1 MANTIVVDILAD
13 TRNLVQGVKQT
24 NSSLASI
31 NGQVSKVNSAFAGLA
46 SIFGA
51 KIGISW
57 FKDAIQGAEA
67 DEKAFK
73 QLADLYG
80 KDVEGIITQVND
92 ISKSFYVDDGTIAQY
107 FATLKSAF
115 SSQYDQF
122 VPDVVRA
129 SEVLSLLTGKPVEEI
144 VTTWAKALRDG
155 KLTAQEVQKLGID
168 LTSEQEKKFNSLKT
182 TAERLQ
188 FVLDLVNKKQKD
200 ALDNIPA
207 WDKIN
212 YYVGQFKDSV
222 GEKLIPVIDKLV
234 GWFEKLT
241 PTQQEWLKGIATVV
255 VVITGALAIMAPFL
269 FGLSQLII
277 VFKELQIATKLA
289 AAAQGLLN
297 LAYSPY
303 LVVILAVIAAGV
315 LLYKNWDTV
324 KAAAQALWDKIKQ
337 LWQWVKDNWQTLLAI
352 LTGPI
357 GAAVLLITKNWDTI
371 KTSISNV
378 FSSIRSLFT
387 GWISEFTNFG
397 RNIIQGLINGITGM
411 LSGAVNAVKNVGS
424 SIKNVITGLFGIR
437 SPSTVFAEY
446 GKNMI
451 QGLANGIDMSRKIAV
466 ASMDNMSNSLQLSS
480 SMGSGYASASP
491 VNITI
496 NAGLGTDPYELGRVV
511 TAAINKYQGVNGR

>member
-13 TRNLVQGVKQT
+13 TRSLVQGVKQT

-80 KDVEGIITQVND
+80 KDVEGIITQVNE

-107 FATLKSAF
+107 FATLKAAF
-115 SSQYDQF
+115 SSQYDKF

-144 VTTWAKALRDG
+144 VTTWAKALKDG

-168 LTSEQEKKFNSLKT
+168 LTAEQEKKFNSLKT
-182 TAERLQ
+182 TAEKLQ
-188 FVLDLVNKKQKD
+188 YVLDLVNKRQKD
-200 ALDNIPA
+200 AVDNIPA

-212 YYVGQFKDSV
+212 YYVGQFKDSI

-234 GWFEKLT
+234 GWYEKLT
-241 PTQQEWLKGIATVV
+241 PTQQEWIKGIAAVV
-255 VVITGALAIMAPFL
+255 ITITGALAIMAPFL
-269 FGLSQLII
+269 FGLSQMIMI
-277 VFKELQIATKLA
+277 FKELQMATRLA

-337 LWQWVKDNWQTLLAI
+337 LWDWVKNNWQTLLAI

-357 GAAVLLITKNWDTI
+357 GAAVLLITKNFDTI
-371 KTSISNV
+371 KSTISNV
-378 FSSIRSLFT
+378 FNSIKSLFS
-387 GWISEFTNFG
+387 GWISDFTSFG
-397 RNIIQGLINGITGM
+397 RNIIQGLINGVTGM
-411 LSGAVNAVKNVGS
+411 LGGAVNAVKNVGT
-424 SIKNVITGLFGIR
+424 SIKNAIKGLFGIN

-451 QGLANGIDMSRKIAV
+451 QGLANGIDASKKFAV
-466 ASMDNMSNSLQLSS
+466 ASMDNVGYSLSLPSAMGNTGGAAAPLS
-480 SMGSGYASASP
+480 
-491 VNITI
+491 ITI

>member
-168 LTSEQEKKFNSLKT
+168 LTSEQETKFNSLKT

>member
-13 TRNLVQGVKQT
+13 TRSLVAGVKQT
-24 NSSLASI
+24 NSSLSSI
-31 NGQVSKVNSAFAGLA
+31 NGQIGKVNNAFAGLA

-51 KIGISW
+51 KIGINW
-57 FKDAIQGAEA
+57 FKDAIKGAEA

-107 FATLKSAF
+107 FSTLKAAF
-115 SSQYDQF
+115 SSQYDKF

-144 VTTWAKALRDG
+144 VTTWAKALKDG
-155 KLTAQEVQKLGID
+155 KLTAQEVQKLGVD
-168 LTSEQEKKFNSLKT
+168 LTAEQEKKFNSLKT
-182 TAERLQ
+182 TAEKLQ
-188 FVLDLVNKKQKD
+188 YVLGLVNARQKD
-200 ALDNIPA
+200 AVDNVPA

-212 YYVGQFKDSV
+212 YYVGQFKDSI

-234 GWFEKLT
+234 GWYEKLT
-241 PTQQEWLKGIATVV
+241 PTQQEWIKGIAAVV
-255 VVITGALAIMAPFL
+255 VTITGTLAILAPFL
-269 FGLSQLII
+269 FGLAQLITI
-277 VFKELQIATKLA
+277 FKELSIATRLM

-315 LLYKNWDTV
+315 LLWKNWDTV
-324 KAAAQALWDKIKQ
+324 KAAAQALWEKIKQ

-357 GAAVLLITKNWDTI
+357 GAAVLLITKNFDNI
-371 KTSISNV
+371 KTAVSNV
-378 FSSIRSLFT
+378 FNSIRSLFG
-387 GWISEFTNFG
+387 GWISEFTSFG
-397 RNIIQGLINGITGM
+397 RNIIQGLINGVTGM
-411 LSGAVNAVKNVGS
+411 LGGAVNAVKGVGT
-424 SIKNVITGLFGIR
+424 SIKNTIKGLFGIS
-437 SPSTVFAEY
+437 SPSKVFAEY

-451 QGLANGIDMSRKIAV
+451 QGLANGIDVSKKIAV